1 MANYRSYKKVTSSQI
16 VDGAVDSNNFVNGV
30 RDNWCVKWTYGNPCR
45 CSAGCCCLFTMPSNT
60 RNATFELW
68 GAGGNGNGA
77 CSCNR
82 CHHTKPPGGGAYTSK
97 HVQTNAGCT
106 YRMCAAG
113 VYRCLSRECFG
124 CNGCSSFV
132 CGY

>member
-45 CSAGCCCLFTMPSNT
+45 CSAGCCCLFTMPANT

-68 GAGGNGNGA
+68 GAGGNGNGIPNDVIQIA
-77 CSCNR
+77 EVVLHN
-82 CHHTKPPGGGAYTSK
+82 K
-97 HVQTNAGCT
+97 HVQTNAG
-106 YRMCAAG
+106 
-113 VYRCLSRECFG
+113 
-124 CNGCSSFV
+124 
-132 CGY
+132 